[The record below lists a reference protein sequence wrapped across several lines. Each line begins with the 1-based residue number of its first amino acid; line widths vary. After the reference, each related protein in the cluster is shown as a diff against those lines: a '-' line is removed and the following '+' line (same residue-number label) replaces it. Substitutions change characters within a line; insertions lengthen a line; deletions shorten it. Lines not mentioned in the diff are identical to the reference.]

1 MRFASHQV
9 PFGFTLYLLLLGFGF
24 QKGPERIIVGLAFVC
39 DPMIALAFVCAW
51 TGFAV
56 SGGAIVFQ
64 KGPPAVFV

>member
-1 MRFASHQV
+1 M
-9 PFGFTLYLLLLGFGF
+9 
-24 QKGPERIIVGLAFVC
+24 GLAFVC